1 MSDAIHTAEVIVV
14 RRDAPVRCP
23 CGRIQAESWRGS
35 LTVSGAEAKGQARSH
50 DPEMVL
56 ARERRYRR
64 VKGRSELA
72 APKAVDTGSF
82 FCLNES
88 NAVEAASPADPRKTG
103 PGAVRAP

>member
-1 MSDAIHTAEVIVV
+1 VPEIGASPQGFV
-14 RRDAPVRCP
+14 
-23 CGRIQAESWRGS
+23 
-35 LTVSGAEAKGQARSH
+35 TVSGAEAKGQARSH

-82 FCLNES
+82 F
-88 NAVEAASPADPRKTG
+88 V
-103 PGAVRAP
+103 